1 MKTTIIAVLF
11 TIIGTT
17 GFRGCSVKS
26 SDDHNLF
33 TLSDITYRSW
43 VRSDTGNGTDI
54 TLSMVNVDP
63 AIEFISITFRGIKI
77 PLVTEKKGREVILKG
92 RLVTGDSMIDN
103 ESYTVT
109 GEENNLTYLY
119 NSIEY
124 RYPLKNIR
132 RLPSEISGK

>member
-1 MKTTIIAVLF
+1 
-11 TIIGTT
+11 
-17 GFRGCSVKS
+17 
-26 SDDHNLF
+26 
-33 TLSDITYRSW
+33 
-43 VRSDTGNGTDI
+43 
-54 TLSMVNVDP
+54 MVNVDP
-63 AIEFISITFRGIKI
+63 AVEFISITFRGIKI